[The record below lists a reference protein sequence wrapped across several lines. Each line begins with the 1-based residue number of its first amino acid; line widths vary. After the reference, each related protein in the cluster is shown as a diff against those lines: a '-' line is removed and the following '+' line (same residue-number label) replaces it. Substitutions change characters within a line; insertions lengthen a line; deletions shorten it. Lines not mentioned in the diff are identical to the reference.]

1 MEFNIKYNEKLDEFI
16 SDLSLQMRIKNCIE
30 HHFYPAFAIATMAH
44 TFLVGG
50 SIRDLILARTPK
62 DMDFVVLGTENNDLI
77 LSLILI
83 MN

>member
-1 MEFNIKYNEKLDEFI
+1 MEFNIKYNEKLDEFT
-16 SDLSLQMRIKNCIE
+16 SDLSLQMRIKNYIE
-30 HHFYPAFAIATMAH
+30 HHFYPVFAIATMAH

-50 SIRDLILARTPK
+50 SIGDLILAQTPK

>member
-1 MEFNIKYNEKLDEFI
+1 MEFNIKYNEKLDEFT
-16 SDLSLQMRIKNCIE
+16 SDLSLQMRIKNYID

-62 DMDFVVLGTENNDLI
+62 DMDFVVLGTEFNDLI

>member
-1 MEFNIKYNEKLDEFI
+1 
-16 SDLSLQMRIKNCIE
+16 
-30 HHFYPAFAIATMAH
+30 MAH

-50 SIRDLILARTPK
+50 SIRDLILARTSK